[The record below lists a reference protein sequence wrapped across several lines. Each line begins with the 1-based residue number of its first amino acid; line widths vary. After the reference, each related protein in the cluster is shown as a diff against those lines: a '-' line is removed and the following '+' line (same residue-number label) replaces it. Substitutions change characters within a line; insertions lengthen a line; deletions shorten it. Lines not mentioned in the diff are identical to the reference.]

1 MKKYLIN
8 GALALIVGFTYTSCK
23 NNDVD
28 YVPIAQQKTQAYA
41 EAFKEMIGG
50 EVDPNQNWGFETIT
64 ISEEE
69 LAAVRAGSRA
79 GTRAGEPEV
88 VKKDQWENFPD
99 RLDGNTVPP
108 DVTTK
113 EAEYVYQWFQNN
125 PGLTIEGRP
134 WSNFFLQQVYG
145 TMNLQKKGI
154 WHRYDQN
161 YMANH
166 PGATSNYYDE
176 EFTDKGGMD
185 YLTVGDGTTMT
196 HVNDFNAESGGPWN
210 IVYMKNSSAL
220 QFGYHSTWDNSERQR
235 FKLAEIEV
243 PGSCFTDG
251 VARKGWYVGLS
262 LLAEKEDNGKKVL
275 GEQRKDY
282 GDDWILKVVPG
293 EGETEITNVGGGEN
307 SNSTTITN
315 AKFERKKLMLQ
326 GRVFCEDLAKATRGD
341 IDFNDIVF
349 DARIWRVSEFTKTN
363 GVDNNND
370 RLLRYEA
377 EICLLAAGG
386 TIPAN
391 VAKQDVHN
399 LFGVGLTTM
408 VNTVDDNSN
417 VTITWGNSDT
427 TRPVKNI
434 TFNMSDLIDDNTR
447 EISLDLIP
455 IEVMW
460 TTSDTNDAGIGQMK
474 SVGLLG
480 ANVGDVPYKFCAPIG
495 TAWASERN
503 PIIEV
508 YSGFADWAKG
518 GSEPNWGNG
527 TNLRYNNCPNGLST
541 DSKYVIGYTEEK
553 QISSTSTT
561 TTEIETVLWQGSRA
575 MEYSAGG
582 NNGKYAMVFNSK
594 DIKVGDKMRIYGT
607 KSTGN
612 ATLVLKNNENGWQDI
627 VSINLSDLNNYKEI
641 DVTEGMVNAMTSTTV
656 NSWGRG
662 CSITK
667 ITRWRKTVTTN

>member
-69 LAAVRAGSRA
+69 LAAARAAVRAGSRA

-88 VKKDQWENFPD
+88 VKKDVWTNFPD
-99 RLDGNTVPP
+99 KLDGNTVPP

-113 EAEYVYQWFQNN
+113 EADYVYKWFQNN

-154 WHRYDQN
+154 WHRHDINPQPN
-161 YMANH
+161 
-166 PGATSNYYDE
+166 GRDWEE
-176 EFTDKGGMD
+176 EFQDKGGMD

-262 LLAEKEDNGKKVL
+262 LLAEKYDNGKKVL

-293 EGETEITNVGGGEN
+293 EGETEITNVGGGE
-307 SNSTTITN
+307 TTDTETITN
-315 AKFERKKLMLQ
+315 AKYERKKLMLQ
-326 GRVFCEDLAKATRGD
+326 GRVFCEDLAKATRAD

-349 DARIWRVSEFTKTN
+349 DARIWKVSEFTKTN
-363 GVDNNND
+363 GVDNNDDNF
-370 RLLRYEA
+370 LRYEA

-391 VAKQDVHN
+391 VANQDVHD

-408 VNTVDDNSN
+408 VNTVDGNSN

-434 TFNMSDLIDDNTR
+434 TFNMTELITNNNG

-474 SVGLLG
+474 SVGRLG

-495 TAWASERN
+495 TPWASERN
-503 PIIEV
+503 PIVEV

-518 GSEPNWGNG
+518 GSEPNWENG

-594 DIKVGDKMRIYGT
+594 DIKVGDKLRIYGT
-607 KSTGN
+607 KSTGD